1 MEEISLTIRSANST
15 KTPLKWQ
22 QPYDVNIQR
31 FYYIKGGS
39 GYMVHDDGVNELF
52 QKGCIYIF
60 PHNLKQNF
68 VADPDDPMDHIFF
81 DFFSTPPIIAPQ
93 PLVYPVKEDTAAA
106 EAIRF
111 VDRLL
116 REFRQMNETGSGD
129 WEEQKRIQRAVLEMM
144 LRLLSAER
152 PIPFSKDQAVSRALV
167 IIHERYR
174 TSLSVEAL
182 ATEAGFTPNAFLR
195 HFKRVMGQTPYAY
208 IKDYRLI
215 KATELISQGVTVAR
229 AAELV
234 GYENGSS
241 LSRALAGKRPE
252 KM

>member
-1 MEEISLTIRSANST
+1 MEEISLTIRSASST
-15 KTPLKWQ
+15 KTPIKWQ

-39 GYMVHDDGVNELF
+39 GYMVRDNGTKELF

-60 PHNLKQNF
+60 PHNLKQQF
-68 VADPDDPMDHIFF
+68 VADLDDPMDHIFF

-93 PLVYPVKEDTAAA
+93 PLVYPVKAGSPVEDAV
-106 EAIRF
+106 RF
-111 VDRLL
+111 LDNLL
-116 REFRQMNETGSGD
+116 REFRQENMVD
-129 WEEQKRIQRAVLEMM
+129 WEQQKQINRAALEMI

-152 PIPFSKDQAVSRALV
+152 EIPFSRDQTVSRSLEY
-167 IIHERYR
+167 IHAHY
-174 TSLSVEAL
+174 SADLSVEAL
-182 ATEAGFTPNAFLR
+182 ATEAGFAPNAFIR
-195 HFKRVMGQTPYAY
+195 RFKRVMGQTPYAY
-208 IKDYRLI
+208 IKDYRLM
-215 KATELISQGVTVAR
+215 KASELLTQGVTVAR

-241 LSRALAGKRPE
+241 LSRALADKRAA